1 MGRFSTAAAAEARKT
16 RRYFVPGH
24 FKVRVTEVEAYDAD
38 GTLCVA
44 VKTEVLE
51 SSVDEIQVG
60 ETRQVSWPVSKKKHP
75 GAQFFKQFIAAC
87 MDVDPDDDS
96 TTPEEWEKLC
106 ELVVSSKQPLA
117 GKELYADVV
126 PVMKDGAPLKTKQ
139 GAVFTNV
146 DWRVIKNAA

>member
-1 MGRFSTAAAAEARKT
+1 MGRFSTTAKAEARKT
-16 RRYFVPGH
+16 RRYFVPGN
-24 FKVRVTEVEAYDAD
+24 FKVRVQEIEAYDAD

-60 ETRQVSWPVSKKKHP
+60 ESRQVSWPVSKKKHP

-87 MDVDPDDDS
+87 MGIDLDDDS
-96 TTPEEWEKLC
+96 TTDEEWEQTC
-106 ELVVSSKQPLA
+106 ELVVSAKQPLA

-126 PVMKDGAPLKTKQ
+126 PVIKEGVPLKTKT

-146 DWRVIKNAA
+146 DWRLVKAA